1 MTQRLVERQ
10 LRNGIGAGPGTGR
23 EHIFTATIAEISQS
37 VGRRPASVDERR
49 QGKAGPEGSAPQLGK
64 KRMKPPLQ
72 SHKEIREKWAARRSL
87 EETTSSLDGVEVEL
101 LRELLHD
108 RDWAL

>member
-1 MTQRLVERQ
+1 
-10 LRNGIGAGPGTGR
+10 
-23 EHIFTATIAEISQS
+23 
-37 VGRRPASVDERR
+37 
-49 QGKAGPEGSAPQLGK
+49 
-64 KRMKPPLQ
+64 MKPPLQ